1 MSGRVSGKVIIVTG
15 AAIGLGTAIAKRL
28 AEEGAT
34 IVRTDINGGGDV
46 IRQDVTDEAQWQT
59 LIDDVVR
66 RHGRLDGLVNNAGVA
81 DGKGPPDPEG
91 ALAEDWRRI
100 YSVNVEGTFLGC
112 KYAMPAIA
120 QGGGGAIVN
129 MSSIGAL
136 VPTPFL
142 SAYGAS
148 KAAVMQFT
156 RSVALHCCEHGY
168 AIRCNSVHPGQV
180 RTPMHVDL
188 IARTAAELGIDED
201 QAAEAFLSKVP
212 MKKWQEAVDIANG
225 VLFLMS
231 DEARFVTGTS
241 LVVDG
246 GMSLTN

>member
-1 MSGRVSGKVIIVTG
+1 MSGRVSGKVVIVTG
-15 AAIGLGTAIAKRL
+15 AAAGLGAAIARRL
-28 AEEGAT
+28 VEEGAT
-34 IVRTDINGGGDV
+34 VVRTDIAGGQDV
-46 IRQDVTDEAQWQT
+46 ISQDVTDEAQWRDLVT
-59 LIDDVVR
+59 HVVKT
-66 RHGRLDGLVNNAGVA
+66 HGRLDGLVNNAGIA

-100 YSVNVEGTFLGC
+100 YAVNVEGVFLGC
-112 KYAMPAIA
+112 KYAVPAIA
-120 QGGGGAIVN
+120 TAGGGAIVN

-156 RSVALHCCEHGY
+156 RSVALHCCEQGY

-180 RTPMHVDL
+180 HTPMHADL
-188 IARTAAELGIDED
+188 MARTAAQLGIGEE

-241 LVVDG
+241 LVIDG

>member
-15 AAIGLGTAIAKRL
+15 AAAGLGAAIAQRL
-28 AEEGAT
+28 TEEGAT
-34 IVRTDINGGGDV
+34 VIRTDIAGGSDV
-46 IRQDVTDEAQWQT
+46 VRQDVTDEAQWQE
-59 LIDDVVR
+59 LVADVVKN
-66 RHGRLDGLVNNAGVA
+66 HGRLDGLVNNAGIA
-81 DGKGPPDPEG
+81 DGKGPPDPEH
-91 ALAEDWRRI
+91 ALTDDWRRI
-100 YSVNVEGTFLGC
+100 YTVNVEGVFLGC
-112 KYAMPAIA
+112 KYAIPAIA
-120 QGGGGAIVN
+120 AAGGGAIVN

-148 KAAVMQFT
+148 KAAVMHYSRT
-156 RSVALHCCEHGY
+156 VALHCCDQGY

-180 RTPMHVDL
+180 RTPMHVEL
-188 IARTAAELGIDED
+188 MARTAAEHGLNDD

-231 DEARFVTGTS
+231 DESRFVTGTS
-241 LVVDG
+241 LVIDG